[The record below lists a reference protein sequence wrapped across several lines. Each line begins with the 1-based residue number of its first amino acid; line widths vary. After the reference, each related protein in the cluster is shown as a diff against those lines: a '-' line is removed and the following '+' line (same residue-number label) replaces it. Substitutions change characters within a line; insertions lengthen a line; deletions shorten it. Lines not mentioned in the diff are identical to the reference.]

1 MTPTVL
7 QVADAARTH
16 SPGRRLAVVLFN
28 LGGPDSP
35 DAVQPFLF
43 NLFNDR
49 RIIGLPWPLR
59 QLVARLISKR
69 RAPIAREIYG
79 QIGGRSPILPETEA
93 QARALQAE
101 LGPDA
106 RVFIAMRYWHPRAAE
121 VVREVKAWGA
131 DEIVLLPLYPQFSTT
146 TSESSLVE
154 WDKAASSVGLNVP
167 TRRICCF
174 PVEPGLVAAQASAVA
189 TALASI
195 TTGTPRVLFSAHGLP
210 EKTIKGGD
218 PYQASVERTA
228 AAVAEALAMPAL
240 DWRVTYQSRVGPL
253 KWIGPSTDQ
262 EIMAAGAEG
271 RPLVIVPIAF
281 VSEHSETL
289 VELDIEYRHLADEA
303 GVPLYVRVPAVGIA
317 PSFISGLARLVT
329 KAADAPVGSL
339 VSDGSRCPASC
350 GRCPRAGMPEA
361 A

>member
-1 MTPTVL
+1 MTPTV
-7 QVADAARTH
+7 QKAADAAATH
-16 SPGRRLAVVLFN
+16 APGRRLAVVLFN

-35 DAVQPFLF
+35 DAVQPFLY

-69 RAPIAREIYG
+69 RAPIAQEIYG
-79 QIGGRSPILPETEA
+79 QIGGSSPILPETEA
-93 QARALQAE
+93 QARALEAE
-101 LGPDA
+101 LGPGA
-106 RVFIAMRYWHPRAAE
+106 RVFIAMRYWHPRADQI
-121 VVREVKAWGA
+121 VRDVKAWGA

-154 WDKAASSVGLNVP
+154 WDKEATKIGLSVP
-167 TRRICCF
+167 TWRICCF
-174 PVEPGLVAAQASAVA
+174 PVEPGLIKAQADAVA
-189 TALASI
+189 TALASV
-195 TTGTPRVLFSAHGLP
+195 TGGQPRVLFSAHGLP
-210 EKTIKGGD
+210 EKTIKAGD

-228 AAVAEALAMPAL
+228 AAVAAALNMPEL

-289 VELDIEYRHLADEA
+289 VELDIEYRHLAEEA
-303 GVPLYVRVPAVGIA
+303 GVPVYVRVPAVGVSPLFIA
-317 PSFISGLARLVT
+317 GLAQLVA
-329 KAADAPVGSL
+329 KAVRAPVGSL

-350 GRCPRAGMPEA
+350 LRCPRAGMPEA